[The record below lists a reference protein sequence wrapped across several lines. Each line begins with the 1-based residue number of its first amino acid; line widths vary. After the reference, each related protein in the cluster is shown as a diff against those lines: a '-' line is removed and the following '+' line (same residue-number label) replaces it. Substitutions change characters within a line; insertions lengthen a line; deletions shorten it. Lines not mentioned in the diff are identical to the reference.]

1 MSGPR
6 IFVLNANTTA
16 SITDLIARTA
26 RASARPGTKIVS
38 ATAPFGPN
46 YIQSRAE
53 AAIAAHGVLT
63 GLAQAKRPID
73 AAVIAC
79 FGEPGLFA
87 ARELFDFP
95 VVGMA
100 EAAMLTACQLGR
112 RFAILTA
119 GARWPAMLDDL
130 IDDYGLR
137 DRHAG
142 TLALP
147 VSGLQASRN
156 RAAVVTALVR
166 LARRAEADLGADV
179 IILGGAGLAGLA
191 PQLRTRCPLP
201 VVDGL
206 AAAIAQAEVLAH
218 LAPSK
223 ARVGQFAKPSAL
235 GFVGIDPALAKAFAR
250 YKQR

>member
-1 MSGPR
+1 MAGPR
-6 IFVLNANTTA
+6 LFILNANTTA
-16 SITDLIARTA
+16 SITDLIARSA
-26 RASARPGTKIVS
+26 RASARADTRIVA
-38 ATAPFGPN
+38 ATAPFGPA

-53 AAIAAHGVLT
+53 VTIAAHGVLT
-63 GLAQAKRPID
+63 GLAHAKPPID

-100 EAAMLTACQLGR
+100 EAAMVTACQLGR

-156 RAAVVTALVR
+156 REAAATALAR
-166 LARRAEADLGADV
+166 LARRAEAEFDADV
-179 IILGGAGLAGLA
+179 VILGGAGLAGFA
-191 PQLRTRCPLP
+191 PQLRTRCGLP

-206 AAAIAQAEVLAH
+206 AAAIAQAEVLAN

-223 ARVGQFAKPSAL
+223 ARAGQFARPASA
-235 GFVGIDPALAKAFAR
+235 GFTGIDTALVKAFAR
-250 YKQR
+250 PRRR

>member
-1 MSGPR
+1 MVGPR
-6 IFVLNANTTA
+6 LFVLNANTTTA
-16 SITDLIARTA
+16 ITELIAAGA
-26 RASARPGTKIVS
+26 RAAARPGTSITVS
-38 ATAPFGPN
+38 AAPFGPA

-53 AAIAAHGVLT
+53 ATIAAHGVLT
-63 GLAQAKRPID
+63 GLARAKRPID
-73 AAVIAC
+73 VAVIAC

-100 EAAMLTACQLGR
+100 EAAMVTACQLGR
-112 RFAILTA
+112 RFAILTT

-130 IDDYGLR
+130 VDDYGLR

-156 RAAVVTALVR
+156 RAAAATALVR
-166 LARRAEADLGADV
+166 LARRAERELEADV
-179 IILGGAGLAGLA
+179 VILGGAGLAGLA
-191 PQLRTRCPLP
+191 PQLRTRCELP

-206 AAAIAQAEVLAH
+206 AAAIAQAEALAQ
-218 LAPSK
+218 LRPGT
-223 ARVGQFAKPSAL
+223 ARTGQFARPSSA
-235 GFVGIDPALAKAFAR
+235 GFIGIDATLAKALAKPGR
-250 YKQR
+250 R